1 MYYQKLF
8 NHMNEE
14 HGLILLQTE
23 MDAIISVVNEIQ
35 TEALRQS
42 CVGGRSEQLICP
54 FCQSDDLFEFELKHS
69 KCRKC
74 KEQWTN

>member
-1 MYYQKLF
+1 MEKLAEILKDLEQGKISADNAEGQVLRLF
-8 NHMNEE
+8 NVS
-14 HGLILLQTE
+14 GQ
-23 MDAIISVVNEIQ
+23 
-35 TEALRQS
+35 
-42 CVGGRSEQLICP
+42 SEQLICP